1 MKVNYSITGS
11 SEAAG
16 SLKAQGGAV
25 TEAAVNAVKRLT
37 FELQAYVQ
45 SDKLSGQV
53 LHVRTGNLRNS
64 VNSQFATEDGQFTG
78 RVGTG
83 IAYAAIHE
91 FGGTIQRHMKPGVV
105 RLRTDAEGNLL
116 HQGEGKLANLA
127 VFAKKSHADS
137 RVKQVAYEGKDYEI
151 VMPMR
156 SFLRSALTDKRDYIL
171 AEIRAAALGVLK

>member
-1 MKVNYSITGS
+1 MKVTYAISG
-11 SEAAG
+11 AAQAEG
-16 SLKAQGGAV
+16 ALRAQGSAV
-25 TEAAVNAVKRLT
+25 TDAAVNAVKRLT
-37 FELQAYVQ
+37 LELQAYVQ

-64 VNSQFATEDGQFTG
+64 INSQFGYEGGQFTG

-83 IAYAAIHE
+83 IQYAAIHE
-91 FGGTIQRHMKPGVV
+91 FGGTIQRHLKPGVV

-116 HQGEGKLANLA
+116 RQGEGRLANLA
-127 VFAKKSHADS
+127 VFAKRSHADS
-137 RVKQVAYEGKDYEI
+137 RVRAVAYEGKDYTI

-156 SFLRSALTDKRDYIL
+156 SFLRSALADKRDHIL